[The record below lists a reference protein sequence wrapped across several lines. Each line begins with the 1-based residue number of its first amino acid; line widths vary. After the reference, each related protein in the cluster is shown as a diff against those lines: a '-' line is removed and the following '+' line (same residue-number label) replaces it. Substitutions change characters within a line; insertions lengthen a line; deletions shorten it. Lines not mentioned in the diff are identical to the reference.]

1 MSATATSP
9 PVNAWTAPVVKPRRE
24 QVPAGANLC
33 EYCTA
38 KCCHYFALQI
48 DAPTEWRDFEII
60 RWYMIHGDVALFTED
75 GDWYLLVYSVCRHLQ
90 PDRRCGIYETRPQI
104 CRDYT
109 TKECEYEDDWVYDQ
123 YLETPEQVVEYM
135 DAVLP
140 KVKGESIRSA
150 KPELLPVIG

>member
-1 MSATATSP
+1 MSTTATSP
-9 PVNAWTAPVVKPRRE
+9 TANAWTAPVVKPRRE